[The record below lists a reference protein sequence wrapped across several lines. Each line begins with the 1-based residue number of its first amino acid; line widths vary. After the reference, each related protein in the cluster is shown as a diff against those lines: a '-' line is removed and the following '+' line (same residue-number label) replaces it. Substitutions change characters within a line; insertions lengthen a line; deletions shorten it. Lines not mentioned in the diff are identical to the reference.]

1 VWRARFKGCARP
13 ICGQWRGLLSL
24 TGPERLSTHWALL
37 LHFYQ
42 PPTQL
47 PYVLRQIVRE
57 SYRPLIQLLADNPH
71 ARVTVNINGVLTEM
85 LMDHAYQDVV
95 EGLAWLAERG
105 QVEFTGS
112 AKYHPILPLL
122 PEEEMRRQ
130 IRSNYN
136 TNRRYL
142 GPAYGPRGFFPP
154 EMCYSD
160 RILGPVVDFGH
171 DWVTLSGIACHG
183 QWPTDVVQR
192 GNPLDAPISFI
203 FRDDILSNGI
213 SFQALDAHAFL
224 EKLRNLGRHRR
235 GDVYVVTAMDAETY
249 GHHITGWVEGFLG
262 EVYRAVR
269 ADMAG
274 SPAQQPA
281 NSRGLVA
288 AGHVPAAADGASRV
302 RAPRPSNG
310 DGEGRQFP
318 LPHQVLGMERYHEE
332 DGSRVRLATVSE
344 IVDNFP
350 HIEGC
355 WPLASSWSTTADD
368 LARGVPYPLWND
380 PANHVHGLL
389 WEHLTLC
396 IELQQQA
403 EQCAD
408 NPPSQWHASIARN
421 ILDTA
426 LHSCQFWWAS
436 RRPHW
441 EVNMVFRGLAD
452 QGQAALNSSR
462 AVELSG
468 ASREQKRLAWRR
480 RLAAVEM
487 YRQIMD
493 ELVRS

>member
-1 VWRARFKGCARP
+1 LA
-13 ICGQWRGLLSL
+13 
-24 TGPERLSTHWALL
+24 TYWALL

-47 PYVLRQIVRE
+47 PHVLRQIARE
-57 SYRPLIQLLADNPH
+57 SYRPLIQLLADNSH
-71 ARVTVNINGVLTEM
+71 ARLTVNLSGVLTEM
-85 LMDHAYQDVV
+85 LVEHAHQDVV
-95 EGLAWLAERG
+95 EGLAWLAEHG

-122 PEEEMRRQ
+122 PEEEIRRQ

-142 GPAYGPRGFFPP
+142 GSTYAPRGFFPP
-154 EMCYSD
+154 ELCYSD

-171 DWVTLSGIACHG
+171 DWVILSSIACHG

-192 GNPLDAPISFI
+192 GNPLDAPVNFV

-213 SFQALDAHAFL
+213 SFQTLDAQGFL
-224 EKLRNLGRHRR
+224 HKLRNLSRHRR

-249 GHHITGWVEGFLG
+249 GHHIAGWVEAFLG
-262 EVYRAVR
+262 EVYRELRPEMTA
-269 ADMAG
+269 
-274 SPAQQPA
+274 SPVQQP
-281 NSRGLVA
+281 SRGLVTAGYVRGA
-288 AGHVPAAADGASRV
+288 AGEADPI
-302 RAPRPSNG
+302 RAPRPSDG
-310 DGEGRQFP
+310 DGDGRQFP
-318 LPHQVLGMERYHEE
+318 LPHHMLGMDQGHEE
-332 DGSRVRLATVSE
+332 ETSPIRLATVSE
-344 IVDNFP
+344 IVDTFP
-350 HIEGC
+350 HLEGC

-380 PANHVHGLL
+380 PGNPIHGPL
-389 WEHLTLC
+389 WEHLALC

-426 LHSCQFWWAS
+426 VHSCQFWWAS

-441 EVNMVFRGLAD
+441 EVNMVFRGLTD
-452 QGQAALNSSR
+452 QGQAALNACR

-468 ASREQKRLAWRR
+468 ASRDQKRLAWRR
-480 RLAAVEM
+480 RLAALELHRQVVE
-487 YRQIMD
+487 
-493 ELVRS
+493 ELVHP

>member
-1 VWRARFKGCARP
+1 MA
-13 ICGQWRGLLSL
+13 
-24 TGPERLSTHWALL
+24 THWALL

-47 PYVLRQIVRE
+47 PYVLRQIVCE

-85 LMDHAYQDVV
+85 LIDNAHQDVV
-95 EGLAWLAERG
+95 EGLGWLAERG

-112 AKYHPILPLL
+112 AKYHPILPLI
-122 PEEEMRRQ
+122 PEEEIRRQ

-142 GPAYGPRGFFPP
+142 GHTYAPRGFFPP

-160 RILGPVVDFGH
+160 RILSPVVDFGH
-171 DWVTLSGIACHG
+171 DWVILSGIACHG

-192 GNPLDAPISFI
+192 GNPLDAPINFI

-213 SFQALDAHAFL
+213 SFQTLDAHGFL
-224 EKLRNLGRHRR
+224 DKLRNLGRHRR

-249 GHHITGWVEGFLG
+249 GHHIAGWVEAFLG
-262 EVYRAVR
+262 EVYKELRPESTGLLARQEAASPRLVTAGYARSVVEEVR
-269 ADMAG
+269 RV
-274 SPAQQPA
+274 SHP
-281 NSRGLVA
+281 S
-288 AGHVPAAADGASRV
+288 DG
-302 RAPRPSNG
+302 NG
-310 DGEGRQFP
+310 DRRQYP
-318 LPHQVLGMERYHEE
+318 LPHHLLGMEHQREE
-332 DGSRVRLATVSE
+332 DASLIRLATVSE
-344 IVDNFP
+344 IVDRFP
-350 HIEGC
+350 HLEGC
-355 WPLASSWSTTADD
+355 WPLASSWSTSADD

-380 PANHVHGLL
+380 PGNHIHGLL

-408 NPPSQWHASIARN
+408 NPPSQWHTGIARN

-426 LHSCQFWWAS
+426 LHSCQFWWSS

-441 EVNMVFRGLAD
+441 DVNMVFRGLAE

-462 AVELSG
+462 AVEMSG
-468 ASREQKRLAWRR
+468 ASREHKRLAWRR
-480 RLAAVEM
+480 RLAALEL
-487 YRQIMD
+487 YRQTMD

>member
-1 VWRARFKGCARP
+1 MA
-13 ICGQWRGLLSL
+13 
-24 TGPERLSTHWALL
+24 THWALL

-42 PPTQL
+42 PPIQL
-47 PYVLRQIVRE
+47 PYVLRQVVCE

-71 ARVTVNINGVLTEM
+71 ARVTVNISGVLTEM
-85 LMDHAYQDVV
+85 LIDNAHQDVV

-122 PEEEMRRQ
+122 PEEEIRRQ

-142 GPAYGPRGFFPP
+142 GPTYTPRGFFPP
-154 EMCYSD
+154 ELCYSD

-171 DWVTLSGIACHG
+171 DWVILSGIACHG

-192 GNPLDAPISFI
+192 GNPLDAPINFI

-213 SFQALDAHAFL
+213 SFQTLDAHGFL
-224 EKLRNLGRHRR
+224 DRLRNLGRHRR

-249 GHHITGWVEGFLG
+249 GHHIAGWVEAFLG
-262 EVYRAVR
+262 EVYKALRPEVTGLSVR
-269 ADMAG
+269 
-274 SPAQQPA
+274 QE
-281 NSRGLVA
+281 
-288 AGHVPAAADGASRV
+288 GASQRLVTAGYVRSAVDEARPVRV
-302 RAPRPSNG
+302 SRPSDGN
-310 DGEGRQFP
+310 GEGRQYP
-318 LPHQVLGMERYHEE
+318 LPHHVLGMEHHREE
-332 DGSRVRLATVSE
+332 EASLVRLATVSE
-344 IVDNFP
+344 IVDGFP
-350 HIEGC
+350 HLEGC

-380 PANHVHGLL
+380 PANHTHGLL

-408 NPPSQWHASIARN
+408 SPPSQWHTGIARN

-441 EVNMVFRGLAD
+441 DVNMVFRGLVE

-468 ASREQKRLAWRR
+468 APREQKRLAWRR
-480 RLAAVEM
+480 RLATLEI

-493 ELVRS
+493 DLVRS

>member
-1 VWRARFKGCARP
+1 MA
-13 ICGQWRGLLSL
+13 
-24 TGPERLSTHWALL
+24 TYWALL

-47 PYVLRQIVRE
+47 PHVLRQVVRE
-57 SYRPLIQLLADNPH
+57 SYRPLIQLFADNPH
-71 ARVTVNINGVLTEM
+71 ARLTVNVNGVLTEM

-95 EGLAWLAERG
+95 EGLAWLAQRG
-105 QVEFTGS
+105 QLEFTGS

-122 PEEEMRRQ
+122 PEEEVRRQ
-130 IRSNYN
+130 IRANFN

-142 GPAYGPRGFFPP
+142 GAAYGPRGFFPP
-154 EMCYSD
+154 ELCYSD

-171 DWVTLSGIACHG
+171 DWVLLSGIACHG

-203 FRDDILSNGI
+203 FRDDVLSNGI

-249 GHHITGWVEGFLG
+249 GHHIAGWVEAFLG
-262 EVYRAVR
+262 EAYREL
-269 ADMAG
+269 
-274 SPAQQPA
+274 QQETA
-281 NSRGLVA
+281 AREGAHSRGLVP
-288 AGHVPAAADGASRV
+288 AGYV
-302 RAPRPSNG
+302 RSTAGEAGPIRGPRPSDG
-310 DGEGRQFP
+310 DGEGRLFP
-318 LPHQVLGMERYHEE
+318 LPHQVLGMERRPE
-332 DGSRVRLATVSE
+332 DTSPIRLATVSE
-344 IVDNFP
+344 IVDSFP
-350 HIEGC
+350 HMEGC
-355 WPLASSWSTTADD
+355 WPLASSWSTSADD

-380 PANHVHGLL
+380 PGNHVHGLL
-389 WEHLTLC
+389 WEHLSLC

-408 NPPSQWHASIARN
+408 NPPSQWHTNIARN
-421 ILDTA
+421 ILDSA

-452 QGQAALNSSR
+452 QGQAALNASR

-468 ASREQKRLAWRR
+468 ASRDQKRLAWRR
-480 RLAAVEM
+480 RLTAVEL
-487 YRQIMD
+487 YRQVMD
-493 ELVRS
+493 ELVRT